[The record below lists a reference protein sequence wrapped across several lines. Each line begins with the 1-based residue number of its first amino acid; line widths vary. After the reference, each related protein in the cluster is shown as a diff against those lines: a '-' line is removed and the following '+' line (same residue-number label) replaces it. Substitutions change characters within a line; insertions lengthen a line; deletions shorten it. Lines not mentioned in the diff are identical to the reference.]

1 MAYVVA
7 AIWRAKEG
15 QADTILRVI
24 EKMTPLSRQEPGCV
38 FYQAH
43 RSPTDPNLFFLY
55 EQYVDEA
62 GYEAHMATPHFEQYV
77 KGEAIPNLENDIR
90 IYGEQICQEL
100 WISARGCHK
109 GLWAHPQPISAYSL
123 RCEQNGVGQ
132 ATGNL
137 GKFS

>member
-24 EKMTPLSRQEPGCV
+24 EKMTPLSRQEPGCL

-43 RSPTDPNLFFLY
+43 RSPADPNLFFLY

-77 KGEAIPNLENDIR
+77 RGEAIPNLESRERAFYETLN
-90 IYGEQICQEL
+90 
-100 WISARGCHK
+100 
-109 GLWAHPQPISAYSL
+109 
-123 RCEQNGVGQ
+123 
-132 ATGNL
+132 
-137 GKFS
+137 F